1 MHIVPPLPRRCS
13 SLNALVNSIKE
24 CDNGVQSLTIVQLYG
39 LGRKADRQTFRLV
52 IRSGKTG
59 PRIPVGRT
67 VDDAMLHGWI
77 VILAATAYILLLF
90 AIASY
95 GDRMTRRR
103 SSRAGGRPFIYALS
117 LSVYC
122 TSWTFFGS
130 VGNASRSGA
139 EFLTIYIG
147 PLLVFLLGYP
157 LLRRIIQISKTESI
171 TSIADFIGAR
181 YGKSQSVAALAT
193 LIAVIGVIPYIA
205 LQLKAVSLSV
215 GTMVGSLIVPGNILP
230 PVFYDI
236 TLMIALGMAIFSWA
250 FGTRHIDATEH
261 QEGLMLAIA
270 AEAIVKLIAFLAV
283 GVWVTY
289 WLFDGP
295 FDLIRAI
302 SEAPE
307 VADVFEQPVN
317 VSNWLI
323 LSILSSFAVLMLP
336 RQFHVTVTENN
347 SDAELRCAT
356 WLFPLYLVLINLFVI
371 PIAAAGMLRFG
382 QDINPDTFV
391 LALPIDAGQD
401 WLALFVFIGGL
412 SAATAM
418 VIVATVALAIMI
430 SNDIVVPL
438 LLRRHSED
446 ELVNTHG
453 RDMSRQLLTIRRL
466 AIFAILLL
474 AYAYYKAA
482 GDTAALVSIG
492 LLSFAAIAQF
502 APAFIGALVW
512 RRATAVGA
520 LAGLSGGFLLWA
532 YTLLLPTFAQSGII
546 SSGVLET
553 GPFGISALK
562 PQALFGLNIDPFIH
576 GTLWSLIVNIV
587 LFIGFSFVRKP
598 LPAETLQANVFVPA
612 ELSPSPS
619 LRYWRTSVTAGDLQS
634 TVARYLGEERTE
646 RSFKRFARERGISLD
661 PTMMA
666 DANLLRFSEQ
676 LLASA
681 IGAASSRLV
690 LTLMLK
696 RHDPSTKGAVK
707 LLDDASIAIQYNRDL
722 LQTALNQVRQGIGV
736 FDRDLRL
743 ICWNR
748 QFRDLLGLP
757 AEYGQVGTTLDAIL
771 RFNAERGEFGY
782 GAVEAIVADRIEKLV
797 LIQETFQERLDSS
810 GTVFEVRISPMPDG
824 GIVTTYT
831 DITERVMA
839 EEALARA
846 NETLE
851 RRVRERTE
859 ELTHVNERLVE
870 ATREAEEAN
879 IGKTRFLAAAG
890 HDILQ
895 PLNAARLYASV
906 LVDKLKEGD
915 DGELVRNV
923 ESALESVE
931 DIIGAVLDISR
942 LDTGALKPEPSVFRL
957 EEVLRGLALDFH
969 PIAREKGLELRFVP
983 TSVSVR
989 SDRRLLRRLLQNL
1002 ISNALKY
1009 TQYGRVLVGCR
1020 LQGNRVCV
1028 EIHDTGMGIPTGKQ
1042 RAIFQEFHR
1051 LDDGMR
1057 VAKGLG
1063 LGLSIV
1069 ERISHVLD
1077 HPVHLRSETGK
1088 GSCFSVDLPRAAAV
1102 PRAAPAKLAPASV
1115 GALDGLCVVAIDN
1128 EPDILSGMQHLLTNW
1143 SCTVFTA
1150 ADDQEA
1156 AEKLHAAGL
1165 APDVILADYHLDNG
1179 TGIEAIVRLRW
1190 KFGSHIPAILIT
1202 ADRSRPVRSEAEDKD
1217 ITFFNK
1223 PLKPAA
1229 LRAQLTRCQAGQA
1242 AE

>member
-1 MHIVPPLPRRCS
+1 
-13 SLNALVNSIKE
+13 
-24 CDNGVQSLTIVQLYG
+24 
-39 LGRKADRQTFRLV
+39 
-52 IRSGKTG
+52 
-59 PRIPVGRT
+59 
-67 VDDAMLHGWI
+67 MLHGWI
-77 VILAATAYILLLF
+77 VILVATAYILLLF
-90 AIASY
+90 AIASF
-95 GDRMTRRR
+95 GDRMTRN
-103 SSRAGGRPFIYALS
+103 SPSRAGGRPFIYALS

-130 VGNASRSGA
+130 VGNATRNGA

-147 PLLVFLLGYP
+147 PLLVFALGYP

-205 LQLKAVSLSV
+205 LQLKAVSFSV
-215 GTMVGSLIVPGNILP
+215 TTMVGPLITPGFSFAPFFN
-230 PVFYDI
+230 DI
-236 TLMIALGMAIFSWA
+236 TLLIALGMAIFSWA

-270 AEAIVKLIAFLAV
+270 TEAIVKLLAFLAV
-283 GVWVTY
+283 GFWVTY

-295 FDLIRAI
+295 FDLVRAI

-307 VADVFEQPVN
+307 VADVFEQPIN
-317 VSNWLI
+317 VGNWLI
-323 LSILSSFAVLMLP
+323 LSILSGFAVLMLP

-347 SDAELRCAT
+347 SDSELKCAT
-356 WLFPLYLVLINLFVI
+356 WMFPVYLVLINLFVI

-382 QDINPDTFV
+382 QDVNPDTYV
-391 LALPIDAGQD
+391 LALPIDAGQE
-401 WLALFVFIGGL
+401 WLALFAFIGGL

-438 LLRRHSED
+438 LLRRQGEADLMKSG
-446 ELVNTHG
+446 G

-466 AIFAILLL
+466 AIFGILLL

-502 APAFIGALVW
+502 APAFIGALFW
-512 RRATAVGA
+512 RRATSLGA
-520 LAGLSGGFLLWA
+520 LAGLSSGFLIWG
-532 YTLLLPTFAQSGII
+532 YTLLLPTFAQSGLL
-546 SSGVLET
+546 STDFLET
-553 GPFGISALK
+553 GPFGLNALN
-562 PQALFGLNIDPFIH
+562 PQSLFGLQLDPFIH
-576 GTLWSLIVNIV
+576 GTLWSLGVNIL
-587 LFIGFSFVRKP
+587 LFVGVSFFRKP

-612 ELSPSPS
+612 ELTPSPS
-619 LRYWRTSVTAGDLQS
+619 LRYWRTSVTAADLQS

-646 RSFKRFARERGISLD
+646 RSFHRFASERGIPLD
-661 PTMMA
+661 PNTLA

-771 RFNAERGEFGY
+771 RFNTQRGEY
-782 GAVEAIVADRIEKLV
+782 GPGPVESIVADRIEKLV
-797 LIQETFQERLDSS
+797 VVQETFQERLESS
-810 GTVFEVRISPMPDG
+810 GAVFEVRISPMPDG

-859 ELTHVNERLVE
+859 ELTHVNERLQE
-870 ATREAEEAN
+870 ATHAAEEAN

-906 LVDKLKEGD
+906 LVEKLKAGE

-931 DIIGAVLDISR
+931 DILGAVLDISR
-942 LDTGALKPEPSVFRL
+942 LDTGALKPEPTVFRL
-957 EEVLRGLALDFH
+957 DEILRGLALDFL
-969 PIAREKGLELRFVP
+969 PVAQEKGLELRIVP
-983 TSVSVR
+983 TTMSVR
-989 SDRRLLRRLLQNL
+989 TDRRLLRRLLQNL
-1002 ISNALKY
+1002 VSNALKY
-1009 TQYGRVLVGCR
+1009 TQDGRVLVGCR
-1020 LQGNRVCV
+1020 RHGNRVIV
-1028 EIHDTGMGIPTGKQ
+1028 EIHDTGMGIPESKQ
-1042 RAIFQEFHR
+1042 KAIFQEFHR

-1077 HPVHLRSETGK
+1077 HPVALRSVLEK
-1088 GSCFSVDLPRAAAV
+1088 GSCFSVELPRAAAV
-1102 PRAAPAKLAPASV
+1102 PDTLPAKQAPAAI
-1115 GALDGLCVVAIDN
+1115 GNLDGLCVVAIDN
-1128 EPDILSGMQHLLTNW
+1128 EPDILSGMRHLLSSW
-1143 SCTVFTA
+1143 DCLVVTA
-1150 ADDQEA
+1150 GNEHEA
-1156 AEKLHAAGL
+1156 AAQLNKAGL
-1165 APDVILADYHLDNG
+1165 TPDVILADYHLDNG
-1179 TGIEAIVRLRW
+1179 TGIEAIVKLRW
-1190 KFGSHIPAILIT
+1190 KFGRHIPAILIT
-1202 ADRSRPVRSEAEDKD
+1202 ADRSRPVRSEAGEKD
-1217 ITFFNK
+1217 IAFFNK
-1223 PLKPAA
+1223 PVKPAA
-1229 LRAQLTRCQAGQA
+1229 LRAQLARCHAGQA

>member
-1 MHIVPPLPRRCS
+1 MQH
-13 SLNALVNSIKE
+13 
-24 CDNGVQSLTIVQLYG
+24 GW
-39 LGRKADRQTFRLV
+39 LV
-52 IRSGKTG
+52 ILTA
-59 PRIPVGRT
+59 T
-67 VDDAMLHGWI
+67 V
-77 VILAATAYILLLF
+77 YILLLF

-95 GDRMTRRR
+95 GDRMPRRY
-103 SSRAGGRPFIYALS
+103 SSRKGGRPFIYALS

-130 VGNASRSGA
+130 VGNASRSGL

-147 PLLVFLLGYP
+147 PFLIFAFGYP
-157 LLRRIIQISKTESI
+157 ILRRIVQISKTESI

-215 GTMVGSLIVPGNILP
+215 TTMVGPLISPGDTLV
-230 PVFYDI
+230 PVFEDI
-236 TLMIALGMAIFSWA
+236 TLLIALGMAIFSWA

-283 GVWVTY
+283 GIWVTY
-289 WLFDGP
+289 FLYSGP
-295 FDLIRAI
+295 VDLVRAI
-302 SEAPE
+302 SGAPE
-307 VADVFEQPVN
+307 VAAIFEKPLN
-317 VSNWLI
+317 TSNWLVMSVLSACAVI
-323 LSILSSFAVLMLP
+323 LLP

-347 SDAELRCAT
+347 SDAELRRAS
-356 WLFPLYLVLINLFVI
+356 WMFPLYLVLINLFVI

-382 QDINPDTFV
+382 QDVNPDTYV
-391 LALPIDAGQD
+391 LALPIDGGQH
-401 WLALFVFIGGL
+401 WLALFAFIGGL
-412 SAATAM
+412 SAGTAM

-438 LLRRHSED
+438 LLRRHSVD
-446 ELVNTHG
+446 EIINSSG

-502 APAFIGALVW
+502 APAFVAALYW
-512 RRATAVGA
+512 RRATSLGA
-520 LAGLSGGFLLWA
+520 ICGLCSGFLLWC
-532 YTLLLPTFAQSGII
+532 YTLLLPTFARSGLI
-546 SSGVLET
+546 SDGFLET
-553 GPFGISALK
+553 GPFGISLLK
-562 PQALFGLNIDPFIH
+562 PQALLGLEMDPFIH
-576 GTLWSLIVNIV
+576 GTLWSLTLNVL
-587 LFIGFSFVRKP
+587 LFIGGSLLRKP
-598 LPAETLQANVFVPA
+598 LPAETLQANVFVPV
-612 ELSPSPS
+612 ELAPTPS
-619 LRYWRTSVTAGDLQS
+619 LRYWRISVTAGDLQA

-646 RSFKRFARERGISLD
+646 RSFQRFASERGIHLD
-661 PTMMA
+661 PNLMA

-707 LLDDASIAIQYNRDL
+707 LLDDASAAIQYNRDL

-771 RFNAERGEFGY
+771 RFNAKRGEHGP
-782 GAVEAIVADRIEKLV
+782 GPVEALVADRIEKMVLV
-797 LIQETFQERLDSS
+797 QETFQEKLDSS

-839 EEALARA
+839 EEALAKA

-859 ELTHVNERLVE
+859 ELTHVNQRLVE
-870 ATREAEEAN
+870 ATHAAEEAN

-906 LVDKLKEGD
+906 LVDKLK
-915 DGELVRNV
+915 DGQDGSLVRNV

-931 DIIGAVLDISR
+931 DILGAVLDISR
-942 LDTGALKPEPSVFRL
+942 LDTGALKPEPTVFRL
-957 EEVLRGLALDFH
+957 DELLRGLALDFQ
-969 PIAREKGLELRFVP
+969 PVAEEKGLDLRFVP
-983 TSVSVR
+983 TSLSVR
-989 SDRRLLRRLLQNL
+989 TDRRLLRRLLQNL

-1009 TQYGRVLVGCR
+1009 TQTGRVLVGCR
-1020 LQGNRVCV
+1020 RKGNRVHV
-1028 EIHDTGMGIPTGKQ
+1028 EIHDTGMGIPKNKQ
-1042 RAIFQEFHR
+1042 KAIFQEFHR

-1069 ERISHVLD
+1069 ERISHVLN
-1077 HPVHLRSETGK
+1077 HPVDIRSEMDK
-1088 GSCFSVDLPRAAAV
+1088 GSCFSVELPRSAALPELMPV
-1102 PRAAPAKLAPASV
+1102 QQAPAAGGHLE
-1115 GALDGLCVVAIDN
+1115 GLCVLAIDN
-1128 EPDILSGMQHLLTNW
+1128 EPDILSGMRHLLSSWN
-1143 SCTVFTA
+1143 CVVVTA
-1150 ADDQEA
+1150 ADEIEA
-1156 AEKLHAAGL
+1156 ASNLSSEGL
-1165 APDVILADYHLDNG
+1165 TPDVILADYHLNTG
-1179 TGIEAIVRLRW
+1179 TGIEAILKLRW
-1190 KFGSHIPAILIT
+1190 KFGTDIPAILIT
-1202 ADRSRPVRSEAEDKD
+1202 ADRSRAVRAEAGEKD
-1217 ITFFNK
+1217 IVFFNK

-1229 LRAQLTRCQAGQA
+1229 LRAHLARFQAGQA

>member
-1 MHIVPPLPRRCS
+1 M
-13 SLNALVNSIKE
+13 
-24 CDNGVQSLTIVQLYG
+24 
-39 LGRKADRQTFRLV
+39 
-52 IRSGKTG
+52 
-59 PRIPVGRT
+59 
-67 VDDAMLHGWI
+67 HGWI
-77 VILAATAYILLLF
+77 VILAATAYIFLLF

-95 GDRMTRRR
+95 GDRTPRRY
-103 SSRAGGRPFIYALS
+103 SSRTGGRPFIYALS

-130 VGNASRSGA
+130 VGNASRNGA
-139 EFLTIYIG
+139 EFLTIYLG
-147 PLLVFLLGYP
+147 PFLVFALGYP
-157 LLRRIIQISKTESI
+157 LLNRIIQISKAESI
-171 TSIADFIGAR
+171 TSVADFIGAR

-193 LIAVIGVIPYIA
+193 LIAVIGIIPYIA
-205 LQLKAVSLSV
+205 LQLKAVSLSIT
-215 GTMVGSLIVPGNILP
+215 TMIGPLIGPGDNFNL
-230 PVFYDI
+230 VFDDV
-236 TLMIALGMAIFSWA
+236 TLLIALGMAIFSWA

-270 AEAIVKLIAFLAV
+270 TEATVKLVAFIAV
-283 GVWVTY
+283 GIWVTFS
-289 WLFDGP
+289 LFDGP
-295 FDLIRAI
+295 VAMFNAI
-302 SEAPE
+302 TEAPE
-307 VADVFEQPVN
+307 VAAVFQRPFN
-317 VSNWLI
+317 IDNWVVMSV
-323 LSILSSFAVLMLP
+323 LSAFAVLLLP

-347 SDAELRCAT
+347 SDAELRRAR
-356 WLFPLYLVLINLFVI
+356 WMFPLYLVLINLFVI
-371 PIAAAGMLRFG
+371 PIAAAGLHRFG
-382 QDINPDTFV
+382 QDVNPDTFV
-391 LALPIDAGQD
+391 LALPIDAQQH
-401 WLALFVFIGGL
+401 WLALFAFIGGL

-418 VIVATVALAIMI
+418 VIVATVALSIMI

-438 LLRRHSED
+438 LLRRHGEEAIINAS
-446 ELVNTHG
+446 G
-453 RDMSRQLLTIRRL
+453 KDMSSQLLTIRRL
-466 AIFAILLL
+466 SIFAILLL

-502 APAFIGALVW
+502 GPAFVGALFW
-512 RRATAVGA
+512 RRATSLGA
-520 LAGLSGGFLLWA
+520 LAGLSGGIVTWA
-532 YTLLLPTFAQSGII
+532 YTLLLPTFAQSGLT
-546 SSGVLET
+546 SSGFLDT
-553 GPFGISALK
+553 GPFGIGMLK
-562 PQALFGLNIDPFIH
+562 PQALLGLQIDPFIH
-576 GTLWSLIVNIV
+576 GTLWSLFINIV
-587 LFIGFSFVRKP
+587 LFVGCSFLRKP

-612 ELSPSPS
+612 ELAHSPN

-646 RSFKRFARERGISLD
+646 RSFDRFASERGIQLD
-661 PTMMA
+661 PNMLA

-757 AEYGQVGTTLDAIL
+757 AEYGQVGTTLDKIL
-771 RFNAERGEFGY
+771 RYNADRGEHGP
-782 GAVEAIVADRIEKLV
+782 GPVETLVADRIEKLV
-797 LIQETFQERLDSS
+797 MIQETYQERLASS
-810 GTVFEVRISPMPDG
+810 GTVLEVRISPMPDG

-870 ATREAEEAN
+870 ATRAAEEAN

-906 LVDKLKEGD
+906 LVDKLQKGD
-915 DGELVRNV
+915 DGALVRNV

-931 DIIGAVLDISR
+931 DILGAVLDISR
-942 LDTGALKPEPSVFRL
+942 LDTGALKPEPTVFRL
-957 EEVLRGLALDFH
+957 DEMFRGLALDFQ
-969 PIAREKGLELRFVP
+969 PVAEEKGLELKIVP

-989 SDRRLLRRLLQNL
+989 TDRRLLRRLLQNL
-1002 ISNALKY
+1002 VSNALKY
-1009 TQYGRVLVGCR
+1009 TQQGKVLIGCR
-1020 LQGNRVCV
+1020 RRGNRVLV
-1028 EIHDTGMGIPTGKQ
+1028 EIHDTGMGIPKSKQ
-1042 RAIFQEFHR
+1042 KAIFQEFHR

-1057 VAKGLG
+1057 MAKGLG

-1069 ERISHVLD
+1069 ERISHVLN
-1077 HPVHLRSETGK
+1077 HPVELRSEARH
-1088 GSCFSVDLPRAAAV
+1088 GSCFSVELPRSASLPELEPV
-1102 PRAAPAKLAPASV
+1102 QQAPASI
-1115 GALDGLCVVAIDN
+1115 GHLDGLIVVAIDN
-1128 EPDILSGMQHLLTNW
+1128 EPDILSGMRHLLTNW
-1143 SCTVFTA
+1143 NCTVFTA
-1150 ADDQEA
+1150 ADDIEA
-1156 AEKLHAAGL
+1156 AEVLNQAGL
-1165 APDVILADYHLDNG
+1165 SPDVILADYHLDNG
-1179 TGIEAIVRLRW
+1179 TGIEAIVKLRW
-1190 KFGSHIPAILIT
+1190 KFGNQIPAILIT
-1202 ADRSRPVRSEAEDKD
+1202 ADRSRSVRTEAGDKD
-1217 ITFFNK
+1217 IAFFNK
-1223 PLKPAA
+1223 PVKPAA
-1229 LRAQLTRCQAGQA
+1229 LRAHLARCHAGQA

>member
-1 MHIVPPLPRRCS
+1 
-13 SLNALVNSIKE
+13 
-24 CDNGVQSLTIVQLYG
+24 
-39 LGRKADRQTFRLV
+39 
-52 IRSGKTG
+52 
-59 PRIPVGRT
+59 
-67 VDDAMLHGWI
+67 MLHGWL
-77 VILAATAYILLLF
+77 VILAATAYILFLF

-95 GDRMTRRR
+95 GDRVTRGKTSR
-103 SSRAGGRPFIYALS
+103 SRGRPFIYALS

-130 VGNASRSGA
+130 VGNASRTGI

-147 PLLVFLLGYP
+147 PLLVFALGYP
-157 LLRRIIQISKTESI
+157 LLQRIIRISKSESI

-193 LIAVIGVIPYIA
+193 IIAVIGVIPYIA
-205 LQLKAVSLSV
+205 LQLKALSLSITTLA
-215 GTMVGSLIVPGNILP
+215 GDLISPGFMFAPI
-230 PVFYDI
+230 FDDI
-236 TLMIALGMAIFSWA
+236 TLMIALGMAIFTWA

-270 AEAIVKLIAFLAV
+270 AEAVVKLVAFLAV
-283 GVWVTY
+283 GIWVTY
-289 WLFDGP
+289 ALFDGP
-295 FDLIRAI
+295 FDLVRAI

-307 VADVFEQPVN
+307 VASVFEQPIN
-317 VSNWLI
+317 TGNWIVLTMLSAFAI
-323 LSILSSFAVLMLP
+323 LLLP

-347 SDAELRCAT
+347 SDAELRRAT
-356 WLFPLYLVLINLFVI
+356 WMFPLYLVLINLFVI

-391 LALPIDAGQD
+391 LALPLDAGQY

-446 ELVNTHG
+446 EIVNTSG

-474 AYAYYKAA
+474 AYAYYRAA

-502 APAFIGALVW
+502 APAFFGALIW
-512 RRATAVGA
+512 RRATALGA
-520 LAGLSGGFLLWA
+520 MGGLFGGFVLWG
-532 YTLLLPTFAQSGII
+532 YTLLLPTIAQSGLV
-546 SSGVLET
+546 SDGFLQT
-553 GPFGISALK
+553 GPFGISFLN
-562 PQALFGLNIDPFIH
+562 PQALLGLEMDPFIH
-576 GTLWSLIVNIV
+576 GTLWSLLVNIV
-587 LFIGFSFVRKP
+587 LFVGLSFLRKP

-612 ELSPSPS
+612 EFTQSPS
-619 LRYWRTSVTAGDLQS
+619 LRYWRTSVTSGDLQA

-646 RSFKRFARERGISLD
+646 RSFQRFASERGIQLD
-661 PTMMA
+661 PNTMA
-666 DANLLRFSEQ
+666 DASLLRFSEQ
-676 LLASA
+676 ILASA

-690 LTLMLK
+690 LTLMMK

-757 AEYGQVGTTLDAIL
+757 AEYGQVGTTLDSIL
-771 RFNAERGEFGY
+771 RFNAERGEHGP
-782 GAVEAIVADRIEKLV
+782 GHAETIVADRLEKLV
-797 LIQETFQERLDSS
+797 LIQETFQERLEST

-870 ATREAEEAN
+870 ATHAAEEAN

-906 LVDKLKEGD
+906 LVEKLQAGQE
-915 DGELVRNV
+915 GELVRNV
-923 ESALESVE
+923 ELALESVE
-931 DIIGAVLDISR
+931 DILGAVLDISR
-942 LDTGALKPEPSVFRL
+942 LDTGALKPEPTVFRL
-957 EEVLRGLALDFH
+957 DELLRGLALDFQ
-969 PIAREKGLELRFVP
+969 PVAEDKGLELRIVS
-983 TSVSVR
+983 TSLSVR
-989 SDRRLLRRLLQNL
+989 TDRRLLRRLLQNL
-1002 ISNALKY
+1002 VSNALKY
-1009 TQYGRVLVGCR
+1009 TQKGRVLVGCR
-1020 LQGNRVCV
+1020 RRGNRVIV
-1028 EIHDTGMGIPTGKQ
+1028 EIHDTGMGIPESKQ
-1042 RAIFQEFHR
+1042 KAIFQEFHR

-1069 ERISHVLD
+1069 ERISHVLN
-1077 HPVHLRSETGK
+1077 HPVELRSEMNK
-1088 GSCFSVDLPRAAAV
+1088 GSCFTVELPRSAAMPDVAAV
-1102 PRAAPAKLAPASV
+1102 QQVPVSAGQLE
-1115 GALDGLCVVAIDN
+1115 GLCVVAIDN
-1128 EPDILSGMQHLLTNW
+1128 EPDILSGMRHLLSNW
-1143 SCTVFTA
+1143 NCHVFTA
-1150 ADDQEA
+1150 PDEVEA
-1156 AEKLHAAGL
+1156 ASELNRAGL
-1165 APDVILADYHLDNG
+1165 TPDVILADYHLDHG
-1179 TGIEAIVRLRW
+1179 TGIEAIVKLRW
-1190 KFGSHIPAILIT
+1190 KFGAHIPAILIT
-1202 ADRSRPVRSEAEDKD
+1202 ADRSRAVRTEASEKD
-1217 ITFFNK
+1217 IAFFNK
-1223 PLKPAA
+1223 PVKPAA
-1229 LRAQLTRCQAGQA
+1229 LRAHLTRCQSGQA

>member
-1 MHIVPPLPRRCS
+1 
-13 SLNALVNSIKE
+13 
-24 CDNGVQSLTIVQLYG
+24 
-39 LGRKADRQTFRLV
+39 
-52 IRSGKTG
+52 
-59 PRIPVGRT
+59 
-67 VDDAMLHGWI
+67 MLHGWL
-77 VILAATAYILLLF
+77 VILTATAYILCLF

-95 GDRMTRRR
+95 GDRMRRR
-103 SSRAGGRPFIYALS
+103 FSSRSGGRPFIYALS

-130 VGNASRSGA
+130 VGNASRTGI

-147 PLLVFLLGYP
+147 PLLVFALGYP
-157 LLRRIIQISKTESI
+157 LLQRIIQISKTESI

-205 LQLKAVSLSV
+205 LQLKALSLSIT
-215 GTMVGSLIVPGNILP
+215 TMAGSLISPGFIFAP
-230 PVFYDI
+230 IFDDI

-270 AEAIVKLIAFLAV
+270 AEAVVKLLAFLAV
-283 GVWVTY
+283 GIWVTY
-289 WLFDGP
+289 FMFEGP
-295 FDLIRAI
+295 LDLVRAI

-307 VADVFEQPVN
+307 VAQVFDQPIN
-317 VSNWLI
+317 IGNWLVMSC
-323 LSILSSFAVLMLP
+323 LSAFAVILLP

-347 SDAELRCAT
+347 SDEELRRAT
-356 WLFPLYLVLINLFVI
+356 WMFPLYLVLINLFVI

-382 QDINPDTFV
+382 QDINPDTYV
-391 LALPIDAGQD
+391 LALPIDAGQY
-401 WLALFVFIGGL
+401 WLAMFAFIGGL

-418 VIVATVALAIMI
+418 VIVATVALSIMI

-438 LLRRHSED
+438 LLRRHSEED
-446 ELVNTHG
+446 IVNANG
-453 RDMSRQLLTIRRL
+453 RDMSRRLLTIRRL
-466 AIFAILLL
+466 AIFGILLL

-482 GDTAALVSIG
+482 GNTAALVSIG

-502 APAFIGALVW
+502 APAFVGALFW
-512 RRATAVGA
+512 RRATSLGA
-520 LAGLSGGFLLWA
+520 ISGLCGGFIVWA
-532 YTLLLPTFAQSGII
+532 YTLLLPTFAKSGLF
-546 SSGVLET
+546 SDGFLAT
-553 GPFGISALK
+553 GPFGIGWLQ
-562 PQALFGLNIDPFIH
+562 PQALLGIEIDPFIH
-576 GTLWSLIVNIV
+576 GTLWSLSVNIC
-587 LFIGFSFVRKP
+587 LFVGASFIRKP
-598 LPAETLQANVFVPA
+598 LPAETIQANVFVPA
-612 ELSPSPS
+612 KLAPSPN
-619 LRYWRTSVTAGDLQS
+619 LRYWRTSVTAGDLQA
-634 TVARYLGEERTE
+634 TVARYLGDVRTE
-646 RSFKRFARERGISLD
+646 RSFQRFASERGKELD
-661 PTMMA
+661 PNMMA

-707 LLDDASIAIQYNRDL
+707 LLDDASMAIQYNRDL
-722 LQTALNQVRQGIGV
+722 LQTALDQVRQGIGV

-757 AEYGQVGTTLDAIL
+757 AEYGQVGTTLDAIV
-771 RFNAERGEFGY
+771 RFNAERGEH
-782 GAVEAIVADRIEKLV
+782 GAGPVEAIVADRLEKLV
-797 LIQETFQERLDSS
+797 LVQETFQERLASN

-839 EEALARA
+839 EDALARA

-859 ELTHVNERLVE
+859 ELTSVNERLVE
-870 ATREAEEAN
+870 ATHAAEEAN

-906 LVDKLKEGD
+906 LVDKLK
-915 DGELVRNV
+915 DGEDGSLVRNV
-923 ESALESVE
+923 ETALESVE

-942 LDTGALKPEPSVFRL
+942 LDTGALKPEPTVFRL
-957 EEVLRGLALDFH
+957 DEILRGLALDFQ
-969 PIAREKGLELRFVP
+969 PVAEEKGLELRIVP
-983 TSVSVR
+983 TSLSVR
-989 SDRRLLRRLLQNL
+989 TDRRLLRRLLQNL
-1002 ISNALKY
+1002 VSNALKY
-1009 TQYGRVLVGCR
+1009 TQKGRVLVGCR
-1020 LQGNRVCV
+1020 RRGKRILV
-1028 EIHDTGMGIPTGKQ
+1028 EIHDTGMGIPKSKQ
-1042 RAIFQEFHR
+1042 KAIFQEFHR

-1069 ERISHVLD
+1069 ERISHVLQ
-1077 HPVHLRSETGK
+1077 HPVELRSEAYK
-1088 GSCFSVDLPRAAAV
+1088 GSCFSVELPRSAALPDLTPV
-1102 PRAAPAKLAPASV
+1102 QQMPASL
-1115 GALDGLCVVAIDN
+1115 GQLDGLCVVAIDN
-1128 EPDILSGMQHLLTNW
+1128 EPDILSGMQHLLSSWN
-1143 SCTVFTA
+1143 CRVFTA
-1150 ADDQEA
+1150 ADDTEA
-1156 AEKLHAAGL
+1156 AAKLNEAGL
-1165 APDVILADYHLDNG
+1165 TPDVILADYHLDNG

-1190 KFGSHIPAILIT
+1190 KFGNQIPAILIT
-1202 ADRSRPVRSEAEDKD
+1202 ADRSRAVRTEAGEKD
-1217 ITFFNK
+1217 ISFFNK
-1223 PLKPAA
+1223 PVKPAA
-1229 LRAQLTRCQAGQA
+1229 LRAHLARCQAGQA